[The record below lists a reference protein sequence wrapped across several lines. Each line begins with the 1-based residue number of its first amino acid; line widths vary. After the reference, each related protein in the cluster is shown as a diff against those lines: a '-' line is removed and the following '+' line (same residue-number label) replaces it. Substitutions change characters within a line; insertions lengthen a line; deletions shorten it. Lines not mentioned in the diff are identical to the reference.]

1 MLQINYQNQ
10 THYKMDE
17 YVEVFKK
24 IAKHTLKKF
33 NMKGNIELSVT
44 LVSRNT
50 IKDINNQYRHID
62 KVTDVIS
69 FENDEG
75 KKFEHEFVLDFTPY
89 TDAVH
94 KSEKTIHHVAQH
106 LEELSREVRHM
117 ATGFH
122 KPHVLIEK
130 YDEYQLRMAA
140 IQEQL
145 KKSAAVDMSGQKQVS
160 EPKVTVAKEHVVE
173 EG

>member
-10 THYKMDE
+10 THYEMDE

-75 KKFEHEFVLDFTPY
+75 FEVYDGFITLGDLFICVSRAKSQAKKYGHSMY
-89 TDAVH
+89 
-94 KSEKTIHHVAQH
+94 
-106 LEELSREVRHM
+106 REVCFLFTHGLLHLLKM
-117 ATGFH
+117 DHITHDQEVEMF
-122 KPHVLIEK
+122 EMQ
-130 YDEYQLRMAA
+130 DEIMNHFKIIR
-140 IQEQL
+140 
-145 KKSAAVDMSGQKQVS
+145 
-160 EPKVTVAKEHVVE
+160 
-173 EG
+173 